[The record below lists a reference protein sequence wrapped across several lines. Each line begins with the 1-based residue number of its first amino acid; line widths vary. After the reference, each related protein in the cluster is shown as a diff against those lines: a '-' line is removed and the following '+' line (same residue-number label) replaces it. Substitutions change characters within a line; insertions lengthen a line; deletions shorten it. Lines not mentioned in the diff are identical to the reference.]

1 MDRKQKEQ
9 KKGIAGLPWNRS
21 KRIKQDSRRT
31 YVKKAD
37 RKRRYLFL
45 GCGMALLSVMLA
57 AALFFFFGIVDR
69 TIEEQSKE
77 ILTGTASRNA
87 RMLEYEIGNKR
98 ILLERVAERC
108 GDLFRDDSRQVLSEL
123 EPLIELYEFYDL
135 GIILEDG
142 TFFSVGG
149 KTGDFSGYD
158 FFQRTMQGDTVLSS
172 TMTADA
178 DETRVNLYCT
188 PMTSDGTPIGAIY
201 AAYETEKFNSLFATP
216 FSGNSY
222 SYVAD
227 SSGQVMIA
235 KNGNYGNLLEGLV
248 QEGEQ
253 NREEQ
258 EKMRRDMEEGREGSI
273 SFDSD
278 EMKYAYYRPL
288 EINDWYVVTIVP
300 VRAVMER
307 YDPIINS
314 TTVLCLFVVLVF
326 CLGAW
331 LIVNQQRRQ
340 NRELEQLAY
349 VDPLTG
355 GKNNIRFLL
364 DAADV
369 LEGQREGQAAVLAVD
384 INRFKM
390 INEMLGVEAGNRAIC
405 GLEKTLLENSRAG
418 EVVGHRIAD
427 CFLALWLYQ
436 DRETLVR
443 RLEHLCED
451 LEALSGNLGQIHF
464 QASVGVHEICRK
476 EKAPVDTADVEQFCG
491 SAMLAAQTL
500 KSGHTTGFCF
510 SSEEMRDRQ
519 LRNKIYE
526 DEMYPALKRNEFVP
540 WFQPKADLKTG
551 KICGAEALVRWQK
564 QDGTLLL
571 PGQFVPVFEANGF
584 IEKVDQAVMDSVC
597 QHLVQ
602 WKAKNLATVPIS
614 VNLSRTYLYSEH
626 FARECREYLQT
637 KHLTTRELQFE
648 VTETYAARDMEQLKK
663 AIHALHTEGF
673 TVLLDDFGTGYSSLL
688 SLQELE
694 FDILKLDCEFVWGIG
709 EGRTEKILEATIE
722 LAKSLHMKM
731 IAEGVETEAQ
741 HQYLKAH
748 GVSAG
753 QGYYYYRPMPAEE
766 FEKLLRA
773 QGEEKEST

>member
-1 MDRKQKEQ
+1 MDREQKEQ
-9 KKGIAGLPWNRS
+9 KKGFARHLRNHS
-21 KRIKQDSRRT
+21 KGRKQDSRRT

-37 RKRRYLFL
+37 RKRRYLIL
-45 GCGMALLSVMLA
+45 GCGMALLSVLLA
-57 AALFFFFGIVDR
+57 AALFFFSSIVDG

-77 ILTGTASRNA
+77 ILSSTASRNV
-87 RMLEYEIGNKR
+87 RMLEYEIGNKK
-98 ILLERVAERC
+98 ILLERLVERNKE
-108 GDLFRDDSRQVLSEL
+108 LFQNDSQQVLDEL
-123 EPLIELYEFYDL
+123 EPMIELYEFYDM
-135 GIILEDG
+135 GIVLTDG
-142 TFFSVGG
+142 TFYSVSG
-149 KTGDFSGYD
+149 KTGDLSDYD
-158 FFQRTMQGDTVLSS
+158 FFQRTMKGDTVISS
-172 TMTADA
+172 TMTADS
-178 DETRVNLYCT
+178 DGTCVNLYCA
-188 PMTSDGTPIGAIY
+188 PVIVDETPIGAIY
-201 AAYETEKFNSLFATP
+201 AAYETEKFDSLFATP

-222 SYVAD
+222 TYVTD
-227 SSGQVMIA
+227 SSGQVMIT
-235 KNGNYGNLLEGLV
+235 KNGNYGNLLENLA
-248 QEGEQ
+248 QEGGG
-253 NREEQ
+253 NLREQ
-258 EKMRRDMEEGREGSI
+258 EKMRHDMEEGREGSI
-273 SFDSD
+273 SYSFG
-278 EMKYAYYRPL
+278 EMRYAYYRPT

-300 VRAVMER
+300 VWAVMNR
-307 YDPIINS
+307 YDPIIDS
-314 TTVLCLFVVLVF
+314 TTILCAFVVVVF

-364 DAADV
+364 DAADI
-369 LEGQREGQAAVLAVD
+369 LEEQKEKQAAVLAVD

-405 GLEKTLLENSRAG
+405 SLEKTLLEHTEAG

-436 DRETLVR
+436 DRETLIR
-443 RLEHLCED
+443 RLKRLCEA

-464 QASVGVHEICRK
+464 QAAVGVHEICRK
-476 EKAPVDTADVEQFCG
+476 EKTSIDTSDVEQFCG

-500 KSGHTTGFCF
+500 KSGHTTDFCF
-510 SSEEMRDRQ
+510 SSEEMRNRQ

-526 DEMYPALKRNEFVP
+526 DEMYPALKQKEFVP
-540 WFQPKADLKTG
+540 WFQPKVDLKTG

-564 QDGTLLL
+564 QDGTLIP

-597 QHLVQ
+597 QYLVE
-602 WKAKNLATVPIS
+602 WKAKGIPTVPVS

-626 FARECREYLQT
+626 FARECRESLQK
-637 KHLTTRELQFE
+637 KHLETGELQFE
-648 VTETYAARDMEQLKK
+648 VTETYAARDMEQLKT
-663 AIHALHTEGF
+663 AIHALHNEGF

-709 EGRTEKILEATIE
+709 KARTEKILEATIE

-731 IAEGVETEAQ
+731 IAEGVETEEQ
-741 HQYLKAH
+741 YEYLKAH

-773 QGEEKEST
+773 QEEKKKST